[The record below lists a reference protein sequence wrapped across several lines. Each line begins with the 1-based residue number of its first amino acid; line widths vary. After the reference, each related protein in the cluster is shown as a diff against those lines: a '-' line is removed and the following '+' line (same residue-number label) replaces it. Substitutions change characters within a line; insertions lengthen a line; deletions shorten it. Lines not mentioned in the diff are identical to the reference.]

1 MTTWTDQSTINT
13 SWNAADRINQDVSI
27 LYNVALPYDVD
38 YISYDGYYI
47 EANIDW
53 VNQSTIETAW
63 RDEA

>member
-1 MTTWTDQSTINT
+1 MTTWTDQSTIST
-13 SWNAADRINQDVSI
+13 AWDAGDGINQDVSI

-53 VNQSTIETAW
+53 ANQSTIETAW